1 MTSATPAEAVTGKTM
16 EDLVQATVQPAA
28 VGGSVTYSP
37 EQVAIVKASIDR
49 EVWECSGIELSD
61 DALDSAAHAAIQNFL
76 LLHRSDDRT
85 ESQRQNE
92 TDSLRLE
99 RDALTDEVET
109 LRRIIG
115 EIRMLANAG
124 TFKEFD
130 GEPWLLRVRNIDIH
144 TPVAAL
150 TASKATGER
159 S

>member
-1 MTSATPAEAVTGKTM
+1 MST
-16 EDLVQATVQPAA
+16 EDLVQATVQLA
-28 VGGSVTYSP
+28 VTDGAVTLLSSVDLYDLFHDMHAYLERMRDLDLLPGDEVFDVADLRGTISRSGVLLERASEL
-37 EQVAIVKASIDR
+37 EQY
-49 EVWECSGIELSD
+49 
-61 DALDSAAHAAIQNFL
+61 
-76 LLHRSDDRT
+76 DDRT

-92 TDSLRLE
+92 TDSLRLQ

-150 TASKATGER
+150 TASTTTGER
-159 S
+159 T

>member
-1 MTSATPAEAVTGKTM
+1 MSR

-92 TDSLRLE
+92 TDSLRLQRE
-99 RDALTDEVET
+99 AL
-109 LRRIIG
+109 L
-115 EIRMLANAG
+115 
-124 TFKEFD
+124 
-130 GEPWLLRVRNIDIH
+130 
-144 TPVAAL
+144 AAL
-150 TASKATGER
+150 TECLSELGFTTFNEDDLKHEEQLGNGRAPIILKAR
-159 S
+159 AAISAAIKQ